1 MCRVQH
7 IRLAEMMISFPIGM
21 KAVLSGERKM
31 PEYVLYCFAGNKLE
45 RCDRFNAS
53 DDAEAIEEAVRR
65 HDGKAAEL
73 WTGARKVDAF
83 EASDACG
90 ASFGSAAPRAP
101 TRAEASPA
109 DR

>member
-1 MCRVQH
+1 
-7 IRLAEMMISFPIGM
+7 
-21 KAVLSGERKM
+21 M

-45 RCDRFNAS
+45 RCDRFGAG

-73 WTGARKVDAF
+73 WTGTRKVDTF

-90 ASFGSAAPRAP
+90 AGVGAPGPARLHALKLLQQVAEQGAGLSLVRSGIGSQQSGEDHRIG
-101 TRAEASPA
+101 
-109 DR
+109 